1 MQLTFIGSSMTKRN
15 KSCESEVM
23 LTMQR
28 KELLKKSAIRHAEYH
43 GMVEVQDALYAD
55 SANKKIFTD
64 LISIIGSDANIKMA
78 YRNLKSNKGSNTPGV
93 DGKTFKDLAEM
104 SEEALVRCVRDK
116 ILNYQPKAVRRVY
129 IPKPNG
135 KMRPLGIPTVID
147 RIVQQSVLQ
156 VMEPICEAKFYRHS
170 YGFRPNRSTKNAVA
184 VCYKLAQVDGF
195 HYVVD
200 VDIKGFFDN
209 VDHGKLLKQIWTLG
223 IRDKRLIS
231 LIGKMLKAPI
241 EENGVRTVPDKGT
254 PQGGVLSP
262 LLANIV
268 LNELDWWIA
277 SQWEE
282 MPAKHPLQSDIYMN
296 KNGTPNKG
304 NLYKKL
310 RQSRLKECHIVRYA
324 DDFKIFC
331 KSYSDAVKL
340 KHAVEQWLMDRLKL
354 ETSPDKSR
362 ITNLTKGYSDF
373 LGIKFKL
380 YKKGK
385 KWSIKSHMTDKAI
398 NSQQAK
404 LKNAMAQACK
414 SHESEQSQHDDLIRY
429 NQAVIGMH
437 QYYNMATMI
446 NADVHRLFPSIDITM
461 KTRLNSRAD
470 LSKERPPTLKGAMDE
485 YFYQKYGESKQVRYI
500 NGMIVVPVAYCR
512 TQNPMFFQVDTNRYT
527 PQGRERIHR
536 MLAKSKY
543 GETLLKLSRDNDT
556 KHSIEFCDNRLSR
569 FVASKGKCELSK
581 VSLAFEDVE
590 CIYLNP
596 PSQGG
601 TDEYANLRI
610 VHKDIKRLIYSTDV
624 KIIKSL
630 IDLFDCRAPAKI
642 AKLNKWRAKAGLE
655 AVNLITINQTLK

>member
-1 MQLTFIGSSMTKRN
+1 
-15 KSCESEVM
+15 
-23 LTMQR
+23 
-28 KELLKKSAIRHAEYH
+28 
-43 GMVEVQDALYAD
+43 
-55 SANKKIFTD
+55 
-64 LISIIGSDANIKMA
+64 
-78 YRNLKSNKGSNTPGV
+78 
-93 DGKTFKDLAEM
+93 
-104 SEEALVRCVRDK
+104 
-116 ILNYQPKAVRRVY
+116 
-129 IPKPNG
+129 
-135 KMRPLGIPTVID
+135 
-147 RIVQQSVLQ
+147 
-156 VMEPICEAKFYRHS
+156 
-170 YGFRPNRSTKNAVA
+170 
-184 VCYKLAQVDGF
+184 
-195 HYVVD
+195 
-200 VDIKGFFDN
+200 
-209 VDHGKLLKQIWTLG
+209 
-223 IRDKRLIS
+223 
-231 LIGKMLKAPI
+231 
-241 EENGVRTVPDKGT
+241 
-254 PQGGVLSP
+254 
-262 LLANIV
+262 
-268 LNELDWWIA
+268 
-277 SQWEE
+277 
-282 MPAKHPLQSDIYMN
+282 
-296 KNGTPNKG
+296 
-304 NLYKKL
+304 
-310 RQSRLKECHIVRYA
+310 
-324 DDFKIFC
+324 
-331 KSYSDAVKL
+331 
-340 KHAVEQWLMDRLKL
+340 MDRLKL

-446 NADVHRLFPSIDITM
+446 NADVHRLFPSIDITNLL
-461 KTRLNSRAD
+461 RLPILLIEIFVHCTFQCRWSFLGEVCTTVQSR
-470 LSKERPPTLKGAMDE
+470 LHG
-485 YFYQKYGESKQVRYI
+485 YI
-500 NGMIVVPVAYCR
+500 NR
-512 TQNPMFFQVDTNRYT
+512 
-527 PQGRERIHR
+527 RERIHR

>member
-1 MQLTFIGSSMTKRN
+1 
-15 KSCESEVM
+15 
-23 LTMQR
+23 
-28 KELLKKSAIRHAEYH
+28 
-43 GMVEVQDALYAD
+43 
-55 SANKKIFTD
+55 
-64 LISIIGSDANIKMA
+64 
-78 YRNLKSNKGSNTPGV
+78 
-93 DGKTFKDLAEM
+93 
-104 SEEALVRCVRDK
+104 
-116 ILNYQPKAVRRVY
+116 
-129 IPKPNG
+129 
-135 KMRPLGIPTVID
+135 
-147 RIVQQSVLQ
+147 
-156 VMEPICEAKFYRHS
+156 
-170 YGFRPNRSTKNAVA
+170 
-184 VCYKLAQVDGF
+184 
-195 HYVVD
+195 
-200 VDIKGFFDN
+200 
-209 VDHGKLLKQIWTLG
+209 
-223 IRDKRLIS
+223 
-231 LIGKMLKAPI
+231 MLKAPI

-282 MPAKHPLQSDIYMN
+282 MPAKHPLKSDIYMN

-331 KSYSDAVKL
+331 RSYSDASKL

-398 NSQQAK
+398 NSQRVK

-512 TQNPMFFQVDTNRYT
+512 TQNPMFYRVDTNRYT

-536 MLAKSKY
+536 MLAKSEY

-556 KHSIEFCDNRLSR
+556 NHSIEFCDNRLSR

-590 CIYLNP
+590 CIHLNP

-610 VHKDIKRLIYSTDV
+610 VHKDIKSLIYSNDV

-655 AVNLITINQTLK
+655 AINLITINQTLK